1 MLLKLGENQA
11 RFCTQFI
18 TAIKKSEEA
27 AMPKPSGTFSVILVL
42 LLIVSATSKGQSP
55 SPPITAI
62 KAGRL
67 IDPET
72 GSASNNQVIIIEDE
86 RIKAV
91 GANLSIP
98 VGATVID
105 LSKLTVM
112 PGLVDTHT
120 HMALTYKEQ
129 PENNY
134 YYLTYVME
142 STPLRAIQAASN
154 GIQLLSS
161 GFTVIRD
168 VGNNALYADTAL
180 RQAIEQGWLPGPT
193 VIPSGPIIGST
204 GGQFWPTPE
213 MYKQHNNNFPEYIDA
228 DSPDEIVKAIRQNML
243 FGART
248 IKLCIDCKPWGYSVE
263 DIKLA
268 IREAAK
274 GGCKVEGHVQTP
286 EGAQRAIDAGIYIIA
301 HGNALTPEHHR
312 QMAEK
317 GIFRAG
323 TDTPFTK
330 YRGSETAFKQTVAK
344 LRDAWEKKVPLT
356 FSTDF
361 DYWNDRMKDEKTG
374 DWLTRGEMTIAF
386 LDTWKAANIPARDI
400 LYALTINGYKAAD
413 VIKDRGPIKPGFFA
427 DLIAVA
433 GDPLTNIDA
442 LRKVEFVMKNGV
454 VFKKDGVMTPEKF
467 FHPGPVRMPSGRWTR

>member
-1 MLLKLGENQA
+1 MLNRIAMSWLL
-11 RFCTQFI
+11 
-18 TAIKKSEEA
+18 A
-27 AMPKPSGTFSVILVL
+27 ALVL
-42 LLIVSATSKGQSP
+42 IPGVSEQAQTP
-55 SPPITAI
+55 SAAVTAI
-62 KAGRL
+62 KAGRI

-72 GSASNNQVIIIEDE
+72 GTATTNQVILVEGE
-86 RIKAV
+86 KIKAV
-91 GANLSIP
+91 GANLAIP
-98 VGATVID
+98 PGATVID
-105 LSKLTVM
+105 LSKLTVL
-112 PGLVDTHT
+112 PGLVDAHT

-142 STPLRAIQAASN
+142 SSPLRAIQAASN

-161 GFTVIRD
+161 GFTIIRD

-193 VIPSGPIIGST
+193 LIPSGVIIGST

-228 DSPDEIVKAIRQNML
+228 DSPDEIVKAVRQNML

-248 IKLCIDCKPWGYSVE
+248 IKLCIDCKPWGYSVD

-286 EGAQRAIDAGIYIIA
+286 EGAQRAIDAGIYIIG

-323 TDTPFTK
+323 TDTPFAK
-330 YRGSETAFKQTVAK
+330 YRGSEAAFKQTVAK

-374 DWLTRGEMTIAF
+374 EWLTRGEMTIAF
-386 LDTWKAANIPARDI
+386 LDTWKAADIPARDI
-400 LYALTINGYKAAD
+400 LYAITINGYKAAD
-413 VIKDRGPIKPGFFA
+413 VIKERGPIKPGFFA

-433 GDPLTNIDA
+433 GDPLQDIDA
-442 LRKVEFVMKNGV
+442 LRRVEFVMKNGM

-467 FHPGPVRMPSGRWTR
+467 FNPGPVRTPNGRWTR